1 MALLRFVFR
10 NWALK
15 LSAVALA
22 IVLFIGMVALQNA
35 QAWSG
40 EVPIVAVNQPS
51 TAVMISALPN
61 VSRIRFIAS
70 PDQA

>member
-1 MALLRFVFR
+1 MSLLRFVFR

-22 IVLFIGMVALQNA
+22 MVLFVGMVALQNA

-40 EVPIVAVNQPS
+40 EVPIVPVNQPG
-51 TAVMISALPN
+51 TASLIGTLPN
-61 VSRIRFIAS
+61 VTKIRFEA
-70 PDQA
+70 